1 MVLKEAPAAAP
12 WSGGQ
17 KVPVTLN
24 HESKRSD
31 RKEERERK
39 KSNFTLRH
47 QENDGQAS
55 ERLEKI
61 LPSFSFYII
70 TTRPLTVPLSRAQK
84 IRDSFFFLKKNGQ
97 FSQIEKE
104 K

>member
-24 HESKRSD
+24 QESKRSD
-31 RKEERERK
+31 RKEEEKK
-39 KSNFTLRH
+39 KSNVTLRH
-47 QENDGQAS
+47 QENGGRVS

-61 LPSFSFYII
+61 LPSF
-70 TTRPLTVPLSRAQK
+70 
-84 IRDSFFFLKKNGQ
+84 
-97 FSQIEKE
+97 
-104 K
+104 

>member
-17 KVPVTLN
+17 KVPGTLN

-31 RKEERERK
+31 RKEERK

-47 QENDGQAS
+47 QENDSQAS

-61 LPSFSFYII
+61 LPSF
-70 TTRPLTVPLSRAQK
+70 
-84 IRDSFFFLKKNGQ
+84 
-97 FSQIEKE
+97 
-104 K
+104 